1 MKEKKSYIYIKLW
14 KLVIDVGDGEW
25 KLAIGYEGCPGWED
39 RYFYFTAGI
48 LYIRL
53 WLTGET
59 R

>member
-1 MKEKKSYIYIKLW
+1 MKERKPYLYIMLW
-14 KLVIDVGDGEW
+14 KLVIELGPGDW
-25 KLAIGYEGCPGWED
+25 MLALGYAGSRHWSD
-39 RYFYFTAGI
+39 RYFYLVVGI